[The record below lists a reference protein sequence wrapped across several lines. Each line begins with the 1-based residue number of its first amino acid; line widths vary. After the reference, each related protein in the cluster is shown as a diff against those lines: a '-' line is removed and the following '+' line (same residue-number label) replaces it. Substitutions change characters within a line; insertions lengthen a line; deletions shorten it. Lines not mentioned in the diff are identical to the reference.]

1 MIKTKTYIYNQF
13 LNIVLRFCNSTKP
26 FSILIAISGGKDSL
40 CLVKLIEDFNNIHN
54 YFETVQYIYIDH
66 QWRNDSKQNIQHLLN
81 YIDTTKNEI
90 HIYQIRQIQMSESS
104 VRKIRYQIM
113 VKHAT
118 KHKAKFIFTAH
129 NQTDQLET
137 FLLNLVRGTG
147 LEGLSSLPFA
157 RQINNYIKI
166 IRPLIDI
173 ETGDI
178 SWFCHKFN
186 LPIWSD
192 KTNYYYSNYRN
203 RIRYELFPYLK
214 QYFSPNIEYNIINF
228 LKLTS
233 IENEYIKQNAIKLYI
248 ASRHSYYLA
257 INYRTIKN
265 QHLTLQRRVLNIF
278 FYYNFNKC
286 LNIDMINQIIQYL
299 NSENKIKVNIIWKR
313 LNISIHNNWIYI
325 K

>member
-286 LNIDMINQIIQYL
+286 LNINIINQIIQYL

-313 LNISIHNNWIYI
+313 LNISIYNNWIYI

>member
-1 MIKTKTYIYNQF
+1 MAKTKTYIYNKF
-13 LNIVLRFCNSTKP
+13 LSIILKFCNLTKP
-26 FSILIAISGGKDSL
+26 LSILIAISGGKDSL

-54 YFETVQYIYIDH
+54 YFDTVQYIYVDH

-81 YIDTTKNEI
+81 YIDTTKNKI
-90 HIYQIRQIQMSESS
+90 HIYQIQQINMSESS
-104 VRKIRYQIM
+104 VRKIRYQII
-113 VKHAT
+113 VKHAI
-118 KHKAKFIFTAH
+118 KHKTKFIFTAH

-137 FLLNLVRGTG
+137 FLLNLIRGTG

-173 ETGDI
+173 KTGDI

-214 QYFSPNIEYNIINF
+214 QYFSPKIEYNIINF
-228 LKLTS
+228 LQLAS
-233 IENEYIKQNAIKLYI
+233 IENEYIKQNAIKLYLT
-248 ASRHSYYLA
+248 SRHSYYLA
-257 INYRTIKN
+257 INYRIIKN
-265 QHLTLQRRVLNIF
+265 QHLTLKRRVLNIF

-286 LNIDMINQIIQYL
+286 LNIDVINQIIQYL
-299 NSENKIKVNIIWKR
+299 NSQNKTEVSIIWKR
-313 LNISIHNNWIYI
+313 LKIIIHNNWIYI